1 MAPGKI
7 VRLRFGPF
15 VKVLSVDD
23 NLVKVEQLKNED
35 VPNIKKVKGILH
47 WVSAE
52 ESVECEIRE
61 YSRLFNNPFP
71 GKKTGNIMDD
81 VVLDSKKIYKNARVP
96 L

>member
-23 NLVKVEQLKNED
+23 NLVKVEILKDED

-47 WVSAE
+47 WVSFE

-61 YSRLFNNPFP
+61 YTKLFKTEFP
-71 GKKTGNIMDD
+71 GQKTGNVLDD
-81 VVLDSKKIYKNARVP
+81 VDKNSKIVYKNSRIP
-96 L
+96 K